1 MTLRRQSSSRRRGRH
16 SAYNLQMNE
25 LDDRT
30 LATQL
35 YNRCWEILELESRT
49 SDDDVEL
56 ITKALTSRFHWLKA
70 GAREQWIIS
79 DWMVSRAS
87 GVVGA
92 PELSL
97 FFALRAHDAAQIGD
111 VPDWLVASTAEGV
124 AHAYAAAGNAEEFTK
139 WNALAGRLVEVIAD
153 EEDRVLVTSQ
163 LTNIS
168 FP

>member
-1 MTLRRQSSSRRRGRH
+1 MTIRLRYASRRSKRR
-16 SAYNLQMNE
+16 SAYNLQMTD

-35 YNRCWEILELESRT
+35 YNRCHEILELESRS
-49 SDDDVEL
+49 SDDDAEL
-56 ITKALTSRFHWLKA
+56 ITMALTSRFHWLRA

-97 FFALRAHDAAQIGD
+97 FFALRAHDAAQNSD

-124 AHAYAAAGNAEEFTK
+124 ARAYAVAGNAEEFTN

-153 EEDRVLVTSQ
+153 EEDRALVASQ
-163 LTNIS
+163 LTNIL